1 MVTSDVLSFWKLRGH
16 LPGAYFPGAY
26 FYFLMSLLMFFLVIV
41 MILGVSDMNEPGGGE
56 SSIFGLLVRI

>member
-26 FYFLMSLLMFFLVIV
+26 FYFLMSLLMFFWSL
-41 MILGVSDMNEPGGGE
+41 
-56 SSIFGLLVRI
+56 

>member
-26 FYFLMSLLMFFLVIV
+26 FYFLMSLLM
-41 MILGVSDMNEPGGGE
+41 
-56 SSIFGLLVRI
+56 IFGHCNDTRCFRYE

>member
-1 MVTSDVLSFWKLRGH
+1 MLIFQVLILFSYELADV
-16 LPGAYFPGAY
+16 
-26 FYFLMSLLMFFLVIV
+26 FLVIV